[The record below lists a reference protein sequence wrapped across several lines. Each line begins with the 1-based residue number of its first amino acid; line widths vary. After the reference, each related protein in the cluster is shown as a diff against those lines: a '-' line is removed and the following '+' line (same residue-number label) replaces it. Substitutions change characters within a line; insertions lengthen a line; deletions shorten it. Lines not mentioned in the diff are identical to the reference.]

1 MKSHTDLLVSKN
13 IEVERAV
20 DDLLQTII
28 SYQLDPH
35 VEQINPEEIQKLKK
49 YYNWTMYQALLH
61 STKNSLNAMKER
73 VCGKRGEN
81 L

>member
-49 YYNWTMYQALLH
+49 YYNWTMY
-61 STKNSLNAMKER
+61 
-73 VCGKRGEN
+73 
-81 L
+81 